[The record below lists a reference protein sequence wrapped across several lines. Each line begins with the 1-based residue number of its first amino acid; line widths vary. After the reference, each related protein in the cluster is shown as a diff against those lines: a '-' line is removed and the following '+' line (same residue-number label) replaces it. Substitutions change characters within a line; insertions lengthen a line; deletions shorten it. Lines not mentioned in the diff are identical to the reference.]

1 MFKIDFTPSLNILFL
16 HSVIQFPNL
25 YLTST
30 NAFVFLIVYSLEKN
44 SPLKRKITLKHI
56 ARELGVSISTVS
68 KALKN
73 SEEIGSDTKEKV
85 QAFAKLYNY
94 KPNNIAISLKNKRT
108 KNIGVII
115 PDIVHHFFTTVFR
128 GIEKYANAKGYNV
141 IVCVSDESF
150 DKEVINMELLA
161 NGSIDGFIMALS
173 SGTQLKNDY
182 NHLKEV
188 TEQGIP
194 LVLFDRVAEDIV
206 CDKVIIND
214 RKGAYNA
221 VTKFIKDGRK
231 RIALIT
237 SEDYISVSRERAAG
251 YKEALLDNGIGYN
264 EDLILKFPSME
275 ISENLIEDFF
285 ERKKV
290 DAVLSVNEIF
300 AIHSMRYV
308 QSKGLKIPEDIS
320 FIGFTDGLLSK
331 YASPGLTAIAQHGEQ
346 MGEIA
351 AEILIE
357 KIETDIEEETYVT
370 RVLEPT
376 LIERGSTVN

>member
-1 MFKIDFTPSLNILFL
+1 M
-16 HSVIQFPNL
+16 
-25 YLTST
+25 
-30 NAFVFLIVYSLEKN
+30 
-44 SPLKRKITLKHI
+44 KRKITLKHI

-73 SEEIGSDTKEKV
+73 SEEIGRDTKEKI

-128 GIEKYANAKGYNV
+128 GIEKFANAKGYNV

-150 DKEVINMELLA
+150 DKEVINTELLA

-173 SGTQLKNDY
+173 AGTQLKNDF

-188 TEQGIP
+188 TAQGIP
-194 LVLFDRVAEDIV
+194 LVLFDRVTEEIN
-206 CDKVIIND
+206 CDKVVID
-214 RKGAYNA
+214 DKKGAYNA
-221 VTKFIKDGRK
+221 VTKFIKEGRK

-237 SEDYISVSRERAAG
+237 TEDYFSVSRDRSAG
-251 YKEALLDNGIGYN
+251 YREALLDNGIEIN

-275 ISENLIEDFF
+275 IDEKGIEDFF
-285 ERKKV
+285 RKNKV

-308 QSKGLKIPEDIS
+308 QSLGIKIPEDIS

-331 YASPGLTAIAQHGEQ
+331 YSTPGLTAVAQHGED
-346 MGEIA
+346 MGKIA
-351 AEILIE
+351 AEMLIE
-357 KIETDIEEETYVT
+357 KVENDTEEETYT
-370 RVLEPT
+370 TKVLEPT
-376 LIERGSTVN
+376 LIVRGSTGN

>member
-1 MFKIDFTPSLNILFL
+1 MCP
-16 HSVIQFPNL
+16 
-25 YLTST
+25 TSA
-30 NAFVFLIVYSLEKN
+30 NAFVFLLVYSLEKKT
-44 SPLKRKITLKHI
+44 PLKRKITLKHI

-194 LVLFDRVAEDIV
+194 LVLFDRVAEDIK

-214 RKGAYNA
+214 KKGAYNA

-251 YKEALLDNGIGYN
+251 YKEALLDNNIEYN

-275 ISENLIEDFF
+275 INENLIEDFF
-285 ERKKV
+285 EREKV

-351 AEILIE
+351 AEILIDKVE
-357 KIETDIEEETYVT
+357 NDMEEETYVT
-370 RVLEPT
+370 RILEPT